1 MIKKRIIGLTGGIS
15 TGKTTV
21 SNYLES
27 RYKFPVLDADLYA
40 REAVKKDSPVLVNI
54 IIRYGNNILLPDQ
67 TLDRQKLGEIIFN
80 NPQEKAWIET
90 QIHPFVRECLI
101 NKMNQLKQDIIVLAI
116 PLLFEAKMTDLVTE
130 IWVVSCEKDQQIQ
143 RLMKRNN
150 LTFQE
155 AQIRIKNQWSLA
167 QKIALCDLV
176 LNNNSTVEFLY
187 QQIDQYLRLLSCR
200 ETFS

>member
-40 REAVKKDSPVLVNI
+40 REAVKKDSPVLCNI
-54 IIRYGNNILLPDQ
+54 ITRYGNNILLPDQ

-80 NPQEKAWIET
+80 NPQEKIWIET
-90 QIHPFVRECLI
+90 QIHPLVREGFI
-101 NKMNQLKQDIIVLAI
+101 NRINELKNDIIVLAI

-130 IWVVSCEKDQQIQ
+130 IWVISCEEDQQIQ

-150 LTFQE
+150 LTFTE
-155 AQIRIKNQWSLA
+155 AQTRIKNQWSLER
-167 QKIALCDLV
+167 KIALCDLV

-187 QQIDQYLRLLSCR
+187 QQIDQYLRL
-200 ETFS
+200 